1 MNSLLVHVQLSNHIE
16 KNFLKHI
23 GKKYLEIRV
32 DQKNLASQDLGIL
45 TVLSPDYSGQ
55 VKLLMDPALHAAQY
69 PNYFPIADPA
79 DLEKVQAREVLRR

>member
-1 MNSLLVHVQLSNHIE
+1 MKRFYS
-16 KNFLKHI
+16 KHI

-45 TVLSPDYSGQ
+45 TFLSPDSSGQ